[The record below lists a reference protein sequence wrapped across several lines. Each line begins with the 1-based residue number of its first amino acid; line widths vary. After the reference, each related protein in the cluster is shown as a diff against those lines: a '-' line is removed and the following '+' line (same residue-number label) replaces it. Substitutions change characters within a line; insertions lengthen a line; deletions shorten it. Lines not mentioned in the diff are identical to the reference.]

1 MCLSGRK
8 VSGMPKFFGTK
19 IQFHSCP
26 LKFLWLRWHSYVHSK
41 TWSCWKKFLTF
52 DSVCESVC
60 VNLREFATR
69 LTNEC
74 FVALSSCPILMSNL
88 TFWFSSSVTFFL
100 ACDESSPPTHVIF
113 QTPKIL
119 KFFSTWRS
127 CLTCQFFSRQK
138 CRIFEKLNF
147 GCSNDHVSDTPN
159 SKKNLPLWKSSHLG
173 AKTTFEKCA
182 KFFEVSGEG
191 CPCCVGDRPS
201 ADVGVDIRC
210 AWCELWAFAIG
221 SRNLLLLVR

>member
-26 LKFLWLRWHSYVHSK
+26 LKFLCLRWHSYVHSK

-74 FVALSSCPILMSNL
+74 FVSLSSCPILMSNL

-113 QTPKIL
+113 ETPKIL

-138 CRIFEKLNF
+138 CRIFKSWILDARMTMSRTLQTPKKICHFGRVPIWVPKQLLKNVRNF
-147 GCSNDHVSDTPN
+147 SRSLERVAHAV
-159 SKKNLPLWKSSHLG
+159 L
-173 AKTTFEKCA
+173 
-182 KFFEVSGEG
+182 
-191 CPCCVGDRPS
+191 
-201 ADVGVDIRC
+201 
-210 AWCELWAFAIG
+210 AIG
-221 SRNLLLLVR
+221 HLRMWVSTSDVHAVNYGHSRSVLGICCC